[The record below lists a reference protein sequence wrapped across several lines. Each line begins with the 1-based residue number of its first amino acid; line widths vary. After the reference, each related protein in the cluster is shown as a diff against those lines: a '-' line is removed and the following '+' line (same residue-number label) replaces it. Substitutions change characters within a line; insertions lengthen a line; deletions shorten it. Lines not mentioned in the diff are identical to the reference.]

1 MSTVAS
7 TVREL
12 GFVGKALALVRKDL
26 KVEFRSRDTLPP
38 MLAFAVT
45 VVLLLAFSL
54 PSGTEIARPAST
66 PLGTVPVADVLSGFF
81 WITVLFAGLVAFAR
95 TFEIERQDAAMD
107 ALLLVPV
114 DRSAL
119 FLAKAASNL
128 IYVST
133 VQLFL
138 VPSFLLL
145 FHIDLGAGWWAFI
158 LVVLLADVGFVSI
171 GTLFASLAAQTTS
184 RELMLPILA
193 LPILVPVFIAAAEMS
208 SDLFLGGGFASIA
221 ERGWFGIIVAFDLIF
236 VIVGSLTFEYGIER

>member
-1 MSTVAS
+1 MSTVA
-7 TVREL
+7 TAYREP
-12 GFVGKALALVRKDL
+12 GFLSKTLTLIRKDL
-26 KVEFRSRDTLPP
+26 RIESRSRDTLPP

-54 PSGTEIARPAST
+54 PSGTEIARPTST
-66 PLGTVPVADVLSGFF
+66 PLGTVPTADVLSGFF
-81 WITVLFAGLVAFAR
+81 WVTVLFAGLVAFAR

-119 FLAKAASNL
+119 YLAKASANL
-128 IYVST
+128 IYVGI
-133 VQLFL
+133 VQIFL

-145 FHIDLGAGWWAFI
+145 FHIDLGSGWWGFF
-158 LVVLLADVGFVSI
+158 LVIVLADIGFVAI

-193 LPILVPVFIAAAEMS
+193 LPMLVPVFIAAVEMS
-208 SDLFLGGGFASIA
+208 SDLFLGEGFGAIA
-221 ERGWFGIIVAFDLIF
+221 ERGWFGIVVAFDLIF
-236 VIVGSLTFEYGIER
+236 VIVGALTFEYGLER